1 MSNLSRFFKGNVH
14 ERKNKKI
21 VVSDRF
27 TEEDGTL
34 VEWEIKSISSQEY
47 EKMVKDNTYQ
57 KNGVEKL
64 NEENFAS
71 TFLGKTVVFP
81 NLNDKELQDSYGVM
95 SIYDLISEMLLP
107 GETQYLQEEIK
118 KLCGFDRSQIE
129 DKIKEAKNL

>member
-27 TEEDGTL
+27 TEEDGTF

-47 EKMVKDNTYQ
+47 DKLIKDNTYQ
-57 KNGVEKL
+57 KDGVETL
-64 NEENFAS
+64 NDENFAGA
-71 TFLGKTVVFP
+71 FLGKTVVFP

-95 SIYDLISEMLLP
+95 SVYDLLSQMLLP
-107 GETQYLQEEIK
+107 GEVSYLTNEVRG
-118 KLCGFDRSQIE
+118 LCGFDRSQIE
-129 DKIKEAKNL
+129 AKIKKAKN